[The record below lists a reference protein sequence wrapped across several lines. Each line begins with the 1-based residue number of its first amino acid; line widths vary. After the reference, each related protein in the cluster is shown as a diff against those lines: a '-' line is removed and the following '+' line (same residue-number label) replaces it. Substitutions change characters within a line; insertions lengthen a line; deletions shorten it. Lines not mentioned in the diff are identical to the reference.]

1 MLGQSHVAT
10 PAEQLELFVGL
21 AVPEPA
27 PRRKGKRRPRAVGMP
42 MPIQFAIDLRERV
55 EVDPDEIA
63 EEGDYFAHRVVDAA
77 ACEAPKTT
85 AACSIFALAAETGAE
100 IAARQVITE
109 FMLGGLADKP
119 PKEPKKPKR
128 HPATQACVI
137 REAGVTRHIA
147 VRYQDTEEWAEKER
161 ERRARQK
168 PPKPA
173 KQKFKM
179 KGTRQ
184 WADHQS

>member
-1 MLGQSHVAT
+1 MR
-10 PAEQLELFVGL
+10 FD
-21 AVPEPA
+21 
-27 PRRKGKRRPRAVGMP
+27 RAVNMRRWKAKSRVLTV
-42 MPIQFAIDLRERV
+42 MELARQLAIDLQPRAPAWI
-55 EVDPDEIA
+55 DPDDIPED
-63 EEGDYFAHRVVDAA
+63 GDYPAHRLVSAA
-77 ACEAPKTT
+77 ACDPPLTR
-85 AACSIFALAAETGAE
+85 AACSVFALGAQFLSKEDGAE

-119 PKEPKKPKR
+119 PKESKKPNR

-168 PPKPA
+168 PPKPT